1 MKRPWLVRF
10 WLSAFQDSDA
20 TERYWVKRTHV
31 DDPRGVEAKL
41 AELDEKREREAPVA
55 MAYVMSVLTVAV
67 PLGGLIWWLVAA

>member
-10 WLSAFQDSDA
+10 WLSAFQDDDA
-20 TERYWVKRTHV
+20 LQRYWIKKTHV
-31 DDPRGVEAKL
+31 DDPRGVEARL

-67 PLGGLIWWLVAA
+67 PIGLLTWLLAG